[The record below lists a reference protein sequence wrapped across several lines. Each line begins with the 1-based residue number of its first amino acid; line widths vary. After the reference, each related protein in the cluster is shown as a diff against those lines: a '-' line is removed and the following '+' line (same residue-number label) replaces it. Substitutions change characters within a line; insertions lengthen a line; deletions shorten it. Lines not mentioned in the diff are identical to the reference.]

1 MTSPNGRGDLSEGEE
16 TVSDSGWVTTKRA
29 AAALGVAT
37 RTVRDYIR
45 SGKLTGRPEG
55 EGVEKTWYVS
65 IDSIYALREER
76 RQKARGGNPADRR
89 VEEAL
94 TDDLAAVVP
103 GELAAEDAAERG
115 GSSASPL
122 TPPDHTEILREALL
136 RLDTRAAEVGDLR
149 ARLELT
155 AQAESSLREAL
166 EREQVAL
173 ERERE
178 RADSLEQENRELQEE
193 ARRPWYKRLFGS
205 SGRSQRDR

>member
-1 MTSPNGRGDLSEGEE
+1 MTSPNGRGDLGEGEE
-16 TVSDSGWVTTKRA
+16 PVSGSGWVTTKRA
-29 AAALGVAT
+29 AAALGVAP

-76 RQKARGGNPADRR
+76 RQKTRGTDAAIRR

-94 TDDLAAVVP
+94 TADITAGIP
-103 GELAAEDAAERG
+103 GELAADDAAERG
-115 GSSASPL
+115 ASSASTPA
-122 TPPDHTEILREALL
+122 PPDHTEVLREALL

-166 EREQVAL
+166 EREQAAL
-173 ERERE
+173 ERERV
-178 RADSLEQENRELQEE
+178 RADRLEQENRDLQEE

-205 SGRSQRDR
+205 

>member
-1 MTSPNGRGDLSEGEE
+1 MTSPNGRGDLTEGEE
-16 TVSDSGWVTTKRA
+16 PVSGSGWVTTKRA
-29 AAALGVAT
+29 AAALGVAP
-37 RTVRDYIR
+37 RTIRDYIR

-76 RQKARGGNPADRR
+76 RQKMRSGDAADRR

-94 TDDLAAVVP
+94 TDDSAAELP
-103 GELAAEDAAERG
+103 GGSAAEDAAERG
-115 GSSASPL
+115 GGGSASAPL
-122 TPPDHTEILREALL
+122 PPDHTDILREALL
-136 RLDTRAAEVGDLR
+136 RLDSRAAEVGDLR

-155 AQAESSLREAL
+155 AQAESTLREAL
-166 EREQVAL
+166 EREQAAH

-178 RADSLEQENRELQEE
+178 RADRLEQENRELQEE

-205 SGRSQRDR
+205 